1 MDDLEKIGNE
11 SIYVENKAM
20 SLQVLENLDMYTD
33 GIFEMAHF
41 QSRDS
46 GLQHSLWFDEVNQYR
61 TNKINTP
68 RVKIGLDNGN
78 LIPVSIEEQPGI
90 LLKGIQLAKAE
101 DELKGKP
108 KEEMFNFIS
117 KNREVIL
124 QHWNG
129 EIDSIDLFSK
139 LLKN

>member
-1 MDDLEKIGNE
+1 VDDLEKIGNE
-11 SIYVENKAM
+11 SIHVENKAM
-20 SLQVLENLDMYTD
+20 SLEVLENLDMYTD

-41 QSRDS
+41 QPRDS
-46 GLQHSLWFDEVNQYR
+46 GLPYGIWFDEVNEYR
-61 TNKINTP
+61 TDKINTP

-78 LIPVSIEEQPGI
+78 LSPVSIEKQPRI
-90 LLKGIQLAKAE
+90 VLKGTQLEKAE
-101 DELKGKP
+101 NELKGKP

-129 EIDSIDLFSK
+129 NIDTVELFNH
-139 LLKN
+139 LER